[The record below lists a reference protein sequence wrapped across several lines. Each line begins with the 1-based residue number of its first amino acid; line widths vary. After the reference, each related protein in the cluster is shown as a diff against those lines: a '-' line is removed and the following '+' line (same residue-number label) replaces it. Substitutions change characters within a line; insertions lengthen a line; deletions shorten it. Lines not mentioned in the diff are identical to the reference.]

1 MCARVGVRVFVCV
14 CLFAVC
20 SAVHVMKV
28 WVSSVVVTGLGQTSK
43 TLNCSDYRHETPERK
58 FI

>member
-1 MCARVGVRVFVCV
+1 VCARVGVRVFVCV

-20 SAVHVMKV
+20 SAVHVVKV
-28 WVSSVVVTGLGQTSK
+28 WVSNVDVTVLGQTSK
-43 TLNCSDYRHETPERK
+43 TLNCSDYRPETPKRK